1 MILDSS
7 AIVTVLLEETGYQ
20 VFFKKMER
28 TTCAVGAPTLLEVAI
43 VLRNRLRDD
52 AREMIDGFLDAFEV
66 EVIPFGT
73 SHLSVAIQGFND
85 YGKGRHPA
93 KLNFGDCLTYAVAKV
108 AGEPLLFKGNDFSQT
123 DLLAA

>member
-7 AIVTVLLEETGYQ
+7 AIVSVLLEEPDHE
-20 VFFKKMER
+20 VFFQKMENHG
-28 TTCAVGAPTLLEVAI
+28 CAVGAPTLLEVAI
-43 VLRNRLRDD
+43 VLTKHFRND
-52 AREMIDGFLDAFEV
+52 AQAMVIEFLDVFEV
-66 EVIPFGT
+66 EVIPLGT

-108 AGEPLLFKGNDFSQT
+108 AGEPLLFKGNDFAQT

>member
-7 AIVTVLLEETGYQ
+7 AIVTVLIEEPGHEI
-20 VFFKKMER
+20 FFEKMENNR
-28 TTCAVGAPTLLEVAI
+28 CGVGAPTLVEVAI
-43 VLRNRLRDD
+43 VLTNHFRNDEQPMVD
-52 AREMIDGFLDAFEV
+52 KFLDVFEV

-73 SHLSVAIQGFND
+73 LHLSVAIQGFND